1 MNVGSFKCYRTVFIR
16 TSAVIYLGVSIEELL
31 AENAGKDTGG
41 EVRKMHPNIKR
52 SVFESIAAASTEEL
66 PEEKVFELVD
76 KIIDMLADCNLTY
89 DQAHKVLDS
98 VGATLGARSCL
109 MKP

>member
-1 MNVGSFKCYRTVFIR
+1 
-16 TSAVIYLGVSIEELL
+16 
-31 AENAGKDTGG
+31 
-41 EVRKMHPNIKR
+41 MHPNIKR